1 MTFVAKNLRYGMNN
15 NEDDIK
21 APVGI
26 EAKSH
31 FTPLKRD
38 YIQMAMGGLYVNK
51 TDKKEY
57 LLVEFLE
64 DINQAVFKDLSTLSN
79 HVLSVHDFENSVSE
93 SNVSV
98 IVDLNEISDKDW
110 QKAQRKYLA
119 IKPLLGGVGF
129 KYNGVKGYE
138 KRAEE
143 VGVSSRTLRRWVEQ
157 YQSTDSIGS
166 LLDRKRGWSEGK
178 SRIEPETD
186 NLINEVINDFY
197 LTIQRP
203 TVQATIREVNRLCF
217 KEGYEK
223 PSPNTIRNRIK
234 NISEEKL
241 LKGRGQRKR
250 AKQKFTAKAG
260 QFPDSNYPLSVV
272 QIDHTPIDIILVDDK
287 YRKPIGR
294 PYLTV
299 AIDVYSRVITGYY
312 IALDAPSVTS
322 VGMCIA
328 RSILRK
334 NELLTSFGIHDA
346 TWDVFGKPAKI
357 HVDNGSD
364 FRAESLK
371 KSCAFHGIDIEFRP
385 LARPEYGGHIERLIG
400 TLMKQVHGLPGTTFS
415 NIKEKDEYNSE
426 KHASLTLHELETWLL
441 TYITKVYHETIHSS
455 IGRTPNEQWRIG
467 LFGDGYE
474 AGIGIPAVPENAQ
487 TLMLDF
493 MPSIERTIQR
503 NGVTIDGLQY
513 YNASLN
519 NYINATENE
528 GSNSKTKRKFTFR
541 QDPRDISNIWFYD
554 PALKHY
560 FNIPLANQALPAMS
574 LWEYKTLKN
583 KVREQSGT
591 VNEALIYQAW
601 EDMQSLVESSQQAT
615 KSLRRQ
621 EQRRKSHKK
630 SQKAYDGLKQEDKAQ
645 ELLDKASIT
654 TEGKKADTSTSDID
668 LDDDLFYE
676 DIE

>member
-1 MTFVAKNLRYGMNN
+1 M
-15 NEDDIK
+15 
-21 APVGI
+21 
-26 EAKSH
+26 
-31 FTPLKRD
+31 
-38 YIQMAMGGLYVNK
+38 
-51 TDKKEY
+51 
-57 LLVEFLE
+57 
-64 DINQAVFKDLSTLSN
+64 
-79 HVLSVHDFENSVSE
+79 
-93 SNVSV
+93 
-98 IVDLNEISDKDW
+98 
-110 QKAQRKYLA
+110 
-119 IKPLLGGVGF
+119 
-129 KYNGVKGYE
+129 
-138 KRAEE
+138 
-143 VGVSSRTLRRWVEQ
+143 
-157 YQSTDSIGS
+157 
-166 LLDRKRGWSEGK
+166 
-178 SRIEPETD
+178 
-186 NLINEVINDFY
+186 
-197 LTIQRP
+197 
-203 TVQATIREVNRLCF
+203 
-217 KEGYEK
+217 
-223 PSPNTIRNRIK
+223 
-234 NISEEKL
+234 
-241 LKGRGQRKR
+241 
-250 AKQKFTAKAG
+250 
-260 QFPDSNYPLSVV
+260 V

-503 NGVTIDGLQY
+503 NGVTIDGIQY

-645 ELLDKASIT
+645 ELSDKASIT